1 MSYHIIP
8 EATSELTYAIVGGSL
23 LSRHSC
29 AGDGKP
35 EAMLPF
41 GKYRNPITSVSG
53 GVKRGEKERNLL
65 VHPLSWEPLE
75 GDGWKEEKEK
85 GDGLLL
91 FLCLLNY

>member
-53 GVKRGEKERNLL
+53 GVKRGERKEIY
-65 VHPLSWEPLE
+65 
-75 GDGWKEEKEK
+75 
-85 GDGLLL
+85 L
-91 FLCLLNY
+91 FIPVRGSP